1 MDRLANEPLTPY
13 AITGNQTVE
22 STKSAVSW
30 GAIVAGAVVAAAV
43 SLILLALASG
53 LGLASVSPWPNSGAS
68 LTTFSVMTAIG
79 LIVVQW
85 IASGLG
91 GYVTGRLR
99 TKWTGTHTH
108 EVFFRDT
115 AHGFIM
121 WALSTVL
128 VASLLASATAS
139 LVSAGAHGAAMV
151 ATGVAAGGAG
161 AAGSAMTN
169 SGGAGSGAGGGASGA
184 SGSAGESSAPAGTM
198 VGTMSPVGSVSAYNI
213 DTLFRTAQPNG
224 AGGPGS
230 NADARAEATRILARS
245 LSSGDVPAADRT
257 YLAQL
262 VAARTG
268 VSDTDAQKRV
278 DDTIAQVQADET
290 KARQAADAARKAS
303 SAASIFTALSM
314 VIGAFIACA
323 AAALGGQLR
332 DMHP

>member
-1 MDRLANEPLTPY
+1 MDRLANEPLAPY
-13 AITGNQTVE
+13 ATTGNQTVE
-22 STKSAVSW
+22 SSKSAVSW
-30 GAIVAGAVVAAAV
+30 GAIIAGAVVAAAV

-85 IASGLG
+85 VASGLG
-91 GYVTGRLR
+91 GYMTGRLR

-128 VASLLASATAS
+128 VASLLASAAAS
-139 LVSAGAHGAAMV
+139 LVGAGAHGAAMV
-151 ATGVAAGGAG
+151 ATGAAAGGAG
-161 AAGSAMTN
+161 VAGSAVASSRAG
-169 SGGAGSGAGGGASGA
+169 SGSNGASGAGGAGASSG
-184 SGSAGESSAPAGTM
+184 GSA
-198 VGTMSPVGSVSAYNI
+198 GTMSPVGSVSAYNV
-213 DTLFRTAQPNG
+213 DTLFRSAQPN
-224 AGGPGS
+224 ANGGSS
-230 NADARAEATRILARS
+230 NADSRAEATRILARS
-245 LSSGDVPAADRT
+245 LSSGDVSAADRT

-268 VSDTDAQKRV
+268 ISDTDAQKRV

-290 KARQAADAARKAS
+290 KARQAADSVRKAS
-303 SAASIFTALSM
+303 AAASIFTALSM

>member
-1 MDRLANEPLTPY
+1 MDRLATEHLATY
-13 AITGNQTVE
+13 AASDAPTVE
-22 STKSAVSW
+22 ASKSAVSW
-30 GAIVAGAVVAAAV
+30 AAIIAGAVVAAAV

-53 LGLASVSPWPNSGAS
+53 LGLASVSPWPNSGVS

-85 IASGLG
+85 LASGLG

-99 TKWTGTHTH
+99 TKWVGTHTH

-128 VASLLASATAS
+128 VATLLASATAS
-139 LVSAGAHGAAMV
+139 LVGAGAHGAAMV
-151 ATGVAAGGAG
+151 ATGAA
-161 AAGSAMTN
+161 
-169 SGGAGSGAGGGASGA
+169 AGGGAVGGGSASGGANSGA
-184 SGSAGESSAPAGTM
+184 PTGTLSPTGSI
-198 VGTMSPVGSVSAYNI
+198 SAYNI
-213 DTLFRTAQPNG
+213 DTLFRPARPN
-224 AGGPGS
+224 ANS
-230 NADARAEATRILARS
+230 ANSSADARAETTRILARS
-245 LSSGDVPAADRT
+245 LTSGDVPAADRA

-290 KARQAADAARKAS
+290 KARQAADTARKAS
-303 SAASIFTALSM
+303 AAASIFTALSM

-332 DMHP
+332 DLHP